1 MSEMRIIIKREFLER
16 VHTRSFV
23 VGTILF
29 PIFMIAMM
37 VLPNIVGSKGSQ
49 RRLALVDQAPAGIGD
64 AFVATLTAAPE
75 KEEDNVYVVERV
87 SGGEGGG
94 GGGGQ
99 LDSLRARLNARV
111 EAEELDG
118 YVVLPANV
126 LDSNEVQYRAR
137 SIASMTVI
145 RDLRQAASR
154 AVQTERLRRAGLSG
168 GEVASLIR
176 PVEVKGARIT
186 KRGEE
191 GGDALSTFFFAYIV
205 AFLIYFMTV
214 FYGTSVLRSVLE
226 EKTNRIAE
234 VLVSSV
240 RPSHLMAGKII
251 GVSSAA
257 LLQVLIWIA
266 AVVAATRSSLI
277 TEKLGVSAST
287 LSALSIEPWVAIALL
302 GFFVL
307 GFLMYA
313 ALFAALGAAVTT
325 DQEGQSLQMVV
336 MLPLIVPLMFLLP
349 VTTEP
354 LGTIATTLGLI
365 PLTAPIA
372 MPMRMAATAIP
383 VTQILLSMILLMAG
397 VAIVAWLAGKIYRVG
412 ILSTGKKATLRE
424 LGQWLRAS

>member
-37 VLPNIVGSKGSQ
+37 VLPNVVGSKGSQ
-49 RRLALVDQAPAGIGD
+49 RRLAVVDQAPAGIGD
-64 AFVATLTAAPE
+64 AFVAMLTAPPE
-75 KEEDNVYVVERV
+75 KEEDNVYIVERM
-87 SGGEGGG
+87 S
-94 GGGGQ
+94 GQ
-99 LDSLRARLNARV
+99 LDSLRVRLNARV

-118 YVVLPANV
+118 YVVLPADV
-126 LDSNEVQYRAR
+126 LDSNEVLYRAR
-137 SIASMTVI
+137 SIASMIVI

-154 AVQTERLRRAGLSG
+154 AMQTERLRRAGLSG

-186 KRGEE
+186 QRGEE

-266 AVVAATRSSLI
+266 AVVAAARSSFI

-287 LSALSIEPWVAIALL
+287 LSALSIEPWVAAALL

-336 MLPLIVPLMFLLP
+336 MLPLIVPLMFLVP

-372 MPMRMAATAIP
+372 MPMRMAATGIP
-383 VTQILLSMILLMAG
+383 VTQIILSMLLLVAG
-397 VAIVAWLAGKIYRVG
+397 VALIAWLAGKIYRVG